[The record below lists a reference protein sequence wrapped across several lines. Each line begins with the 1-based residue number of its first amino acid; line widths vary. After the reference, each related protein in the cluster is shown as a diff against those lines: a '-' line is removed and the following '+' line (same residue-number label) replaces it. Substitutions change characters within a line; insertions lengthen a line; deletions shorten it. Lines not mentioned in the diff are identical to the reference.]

1 MLPPHLR
8 VFPLISSFVWPISFL
23 CLHPLGFSQFLAFPT
38 KYLDNCTSTI
48 VPWYSPS
55 MITPLL
61 ATSHLGAACGL
72 QWMDL
77 TALSPHC
84 LPYDS
89 FIILYWVLLYVTT
102 PPSRSMYPTNS
113 NPNTDPHSQQGFFF
127 FFLTRFQINHLKA
140 LLWFHHSPSQKFS
153 VTPHCLLNQPQ
164 TPTWHVT
171 PLRHGPLL
179 MFYRCFPLHSGKAHS
194 FLNIP

>member
-1 MLPPHLR
+1 M
-8 VFPLISSFVWPISFL
+8 
-23 CLHPLGFSQFLAFPT
+23 
-38 KYLDNCTSTI
+38 
-48 VPWYSPS
+48 PWYSPS

-61 ATSHLGAACGL
+61 ATSHSGAACGL

-102 PPSRSMYPTNS
+102 PPSRSRYPTNS

-127 FFLTRFQINHLKA
+127 FPLTRFQINHLKA

-179 MFYRCFPLHSGKAHS
+179 MFYHCFPLHSGKAHS